1 MSISVTIS
9 GAAVTVLEQSVSVQD
24 TADGRS
30 VASFTVKDL
39 TGLADYQYGQPVTIV
54 DSVGNYTYTGY
65 VNDTDKTNLT
75 PNPGNLIVVNC
86 IDGHYL
92 PDKRLYSGPEYIN
105 RYAGDIIT
113 DLIATELAA
122 EGITAAY
129 ASRNDNNLTSWAAGT
144 LTSVVASSN
153 VPGGDLELA
162 TAGSNVTI
170 TENTTSNFSA
180 GTLTGVTAAS
190 NSLMATS
197 TPAIKYIG
205 TQSIPGNGNS
215 YAYWIVWTGSQSVGS
230 ANFLDYD
237 VWVDPSSPQIMAGI
251 DLIFSDGSS
260 LRDNAVNFDAQNI
273 PPHPNND
280 LKGLADGKW
289 YHRSFNISNF
299 SGKTIVQCLVVFE
312 GDNAGTYTAWFKNIN
327 YTDNSHSTIT
337 AFFASSLSTS
347 QQGGVNGYSGLSVS
361 VVTSYN
367 LTGAKR
373 ISSSYSLDAAKI
385 LRSSFI
391 SWQGAS
397 PTGAQTAIR
406 YTLDNWDGGYI
417 ACTNNAPLPDL
428 PAGTSLA
435 GRSITLSE
443 EFSYASSGMTPE
455 LAPSFTSVNLTFNT
469 SYTGTKSDAVFAA
482 SSSASWS
489 QAGVVTG
496 NVTTSA
502 SILTLTGAVRNF
514 DDGGFSNQTVY
525 GLGSP
530 AQVVTNKIY
539 NLYCNGGND
548 CRSRFD
554 WAGNTWQDFTA
565 EFDVLV
571 QGSSI
576 FCGLTYRTTV
586 GWQNNPNTMA
596 YVVDI
601 TTTTINLG
609 RGSNVASGTGTGT
622 VIATASITLTS
633 GNWHHIKIVVS
644 GTSHTVYLDNVQVI
658 SATDATY
665 AAAGYVGFTLHNP
678 TGSKQ
683 TAQFDN
689 FGIIATNTMNGTWT
703 SPSTSLTSLGN
714 YSTSV
719 ISWRDQSTNPSN
731 STLTV
736 QTSVNNQGTW
746 ETCTN
751 GGAIPHLTV
760 GQSLSGVT
768 VYVKIIMSSTTAV
781 TLPGI
786 DSLVVLVVGS
796 LTSIGNRIAPVL
808 SLAPVG
814 RAGATLVAWNGIQ
827 PTNTTI
833 AVDTSLDGATWSQI
847 GTGASGSGAIAGITT
862 QTEPLI
868 DLFNANTS
876 LNYTSL
882 YQTGGALATW
892 TFDTANSRLE
902 VSGGTNAILLYGS
915 STTGADCDISILTDA
930 SDGGGLCWRY
940 QNQSN
945 YYDVAVHD
953 ASSSSHA
960 NTLRLFKVVA
970 GSRSQIGSDTT
981 IAFTRGTPHIVRVVV
996 ISNNITVYFDGSVT
1010 IGTIDS
1016 AYTGAGLAGLRNNGN
1031 TAQFYIFRQ
1040 QFYGD
1045 DVTAKVVYS
1054 RVRLS
1059 SSDPTMTP
1067 QITQL
1072 SVSCRNA
1079 NIQNGVYIPQ
1089 SSYSLL
1095 NGNKN
1100 TTAQIIDDLSKQSN
1114 FWNKVIVGQLYFQ
1127 AHTATLAPWSVWKKD
1142 TLVANI
1148 DIANIND
1155 GYRNNQWITG
1165 GMDVISQPQSFV
1177 GDGTRTS
1184 FALAYPVD
1192 SISSITLVSGGANIG
1207 QTVGIKGTDTGKNW
1221 YYAQGNN
1228 TIVQDTSGTPLL
1240 NTQTLTVVYNGQITI
1255 SVNVRSDSEIARIAG
1270 LDNTTGIVEEPEDA
1284 GGLNK
1289 AGMIQRASGLL
1300 SQFAVKSQQ
1309 LKFTTMRAGLAVGQL
1324 ISVFVS
1330 PLGLSDGT
1338 FLITDIQRY
1347 WKSTL
1352 VNGSVVVQPF
1362 YDITAVA
1369 GPVVGDWTRFISNLA
1384 TLGA

>member
-1 MSISVTIS
+1 MSITVTIS
-9 GAAVTVLEQSVSVQD
+9 GATVTVLEQSVNIHD

-39 TGLADYQYGQPVTIV
+39 TGLADYQYGQPVTIT
-54 DSVGNYTYTGY
+54 DTVGNYTYTGY
-65 VNDTDKTNLT
+65 VNDTDKQNLT
-75 PNPGNLIVVNC
+75 PQTANLITVNC

-92 PDKRLYSGPEYIN
+92 LDKRLYSGPEYIN
-105 RYAGDIIT
+105 RYAGDIVT

-144 LTSVVASSN
+144 LTSVVATSN
-153 VPGGDLELA
+153 VSGGDLELA
-162 TAGSNVTI
+162 PAGANVTI
-170 TENTTSNFSA
+170 TENTTANFST
-180 GTLTGVTAAS
+180 GTLTNVTAA
-190 NSLMATS
+190 NNALMATS
-197 TPAIKYIG
+197 TPAIKYVG

-237 VWVDPSSPQIMAGI
+237 LWVDPSCPQIMLGV

-260 LRDNAVNFDAQNI
+260 LRDQAINFDAQNM
-273 PPHPNND
+273 PPHPNTD

-299 SGKTIVQCLVVFE
+299 SGKTIVQCLIAFE
-312 GDNAGTYTAWFKNIN
+312 GDNAGTYTGWVKNIN

-337 AFFASSLSTS
+337 AFFNTTLSTS
-347 QQGGVNGYSGLSVS
+347 QQGGVNGYSSLSVS
-361 VVTSYN
+361 VVTTYN

-373 ISSSYSLDAAKI
+373 ISSSYSVDAAKI

-391 SWQGAS
+391 SWQGS
-397 PTGAQTAIR
+397 TPTGAQTTIR
-406 YTLDNWDGGYI
+406 YTLDNWDGIYI
-417 ACTNNAPLPDL
+417 TCINNAPLPDL
-428 PAGTSLA
+428 PTGTSLA

-455 LAPSFTSVNLTFNT
+455 LAPSFTSVNLTLNT
-469 SYTGTKSDAVFAA
+469 SYTGTKSDVIFAA
-482 SSSASWS
+482 SSSASWG
-489 QAGVVTG
+489 QAGVSTS
-496 NVTTSA
+496 NVLTSS
-502 SILTLTGAVRNF
+502 SILTLNGLIRNY
-514 DDGGFSNQTVY
+514 DDANFTNQTVF
-525 GLGSP
+525 GGGSP
-530 AQVVTNKIY
+530 GQIVTNKIY
-539 NLYCNGGND
+539 NLFCNGGND

-554 WAGNTWQDFTA
+554 FAGNTWQDFTA

-571 QGSSI
+571 QASSI

-586 GWQNNPNTMA
+586 GWQSNPNTVA
-596 YVVDI
+596 YQLDL

-609 RGSNVASGTGTGT
+609 RGTNNASGTGTGT
-622 VIATASITLTS
+622 VIATAAITLTS
-633 GNWHHIKIVVS
+633 GNWHHIKIVVVGS
-644 GTSHTVYLDNVQVI
+644 SHTVYLDNVQVI

-665 AAAGYVGFTLHNP
+665 TAAGYVGFTLHNP
-678 TGSKQ
+678 TGAKV

-689 FGIIATNTMNGTWT
+689 FGIIATSSMSGNWT
-703 SPSTSLTSLGN
+703 SPSTSLTSAGTYN
-714 YSTSV
+714 TSV

-736 QTSVNNQGTW
+736 QASINGGSTW
-746 ETCTN
+746 QICTN
-751 GGAIPHLTV
+751 GAAIPNFTAN
-760 GQSLSGVT
+760 QSLSGVNLLI
-768 VYVKIIMSSTTAV
+768 KITMSTTTAV
-781 TLPGI
+781 TLPGV
-786 DSLVVLVVGS
+786 DSLVAIVEGS
-796 LTSIGNRIAPVL
+796 LSSSGNRIAPVL

-814 RAGATLVAWNGIQ
+814 RAGATLVAWSGIQ

-833 AVDTSLDGATWSQI
+833 AVDTSLDGSTWTQI

-862 QTEPLI
+862 QTEPLL
-868 DLFNANTS
+868 DGFTANTS

-892 TFDTANSRLE
+892 NWNTSSSRLE
-902 VSGGTNAILLYGS
+902 TSGGTNAILLYNS
-915 STTGADCDISILTDA
+915 SLTGADCDISILTDS
-930 SDGGGLCWRY
+930 SDGGGLCWRF

-970 GSRSQIGSDTT
+970 GTRSQIGSDAT
-981 IAFTRGTPHIVRVVV
+981 ISFTRGTPHIVRVVV

-1010 IGTIDS
+1010 IGTTDS

-1095 NGNKN
+1095 NNNKN
-1100 TTAQIIDDLSKQSN
+1100 TTAQIVDDLSKQSN
-1114 FWNKVIVGQLYFQ
+1114 FWNKVIAGQMYFQ

-1142 TLVANI
+1142 TLVAGI

-1155 GYRNNQWITG
+1155 GYRNSQWLTG

-1192 SISSITLVSGGANIG
+1192 SISSITLVSGGANIS
-1207 QTVGIKGTDTGKNW
+1207 QTVGIKGTDSGKNW
-1221 YYAQGNN
+1221 YYAQGGN

-1240 NTQTLTVVYNGQITI
+1240 NTQTLTVVYNGQVDI
-1255 SVNVRSDSEIARIAG
+1255 SVNVKSDSEIARIAG
-1270 LDNTTGIVEEPEDA
+1270 LDNTTGIVEEAEDA

-1300 SQFAVKSQQ
+1300 SQFATKSQQ
-1309 LKFTTMRAGLAVGQL
+1309 LKFTTMRSGLAVGQL

-1330 PLGLSDGT
+1330 PLGIADGT

-1347 WKSTL
+1347 WKTTL
-1352 VNGSVVVQPF
+1352 VNGSIIVQPF

-1369 GPVVGDWTRFISNLA
+1369 GPIVGDWTRFISNLA

>member
-1 MSISVTIS
+1 MSITVTIS
-9 GAAVTVLEQSVSVQD
+9 GTAVTVLEQSVNIHD

-39 TGLADYQYGQPVTIV
+39 SGLADYQYGQPVTIT
-54 DSVGNYTYTGY
+54 DTVGNYTYTGY
-65 VNDTDKTNLT
+65 VNDTDKQNLT
-75 PNPGNLIVVNC
+75 PQTANLITVNC

-92 PDKRLYSGPEYIN
+92 LDKRLYSGPEYIN

-129 ASRNDNNLTSWAAGT
+129 ASRNDNSLTAWSAGT
-144 LTSVVASSN
+144 LTSVVAASN
-153 VPGGDLELA
+153 VTGGDLELA
-162 TAGSNVTI
+162 PAGSNVTI
-170 TENTTSNFSA
+170 TENTTSNFSS
-180 GTLTGVTAAS
+180 GTLTGVTASS

-215 YAYWIVWTGSQSVGS
+215 YAYWIVWTGSRSVGS

-237 VWVDPSSPQIMAGI
+237 VWIDPSSPQIMAGV

-260 LRDNAVNFDAQNI
+260 LRDQAVNFDAQNI

-280 LKGLADGKW
+280 LKGLADGQW

-327 YTDNSHSTIT
+327 YTDNSHNTVT

-373 ISSSYSLDAAKI
+373 ISSSYSVDAAKI

-391 SWQGAS
+391 SWQGS
-397 PTGAQTAIR
+397 TPTGAQTTIR

-417 ACTNNAPLPDL
+417 TCTNNAPLPDL

-469 SYTGTKSDAVFAA
+469 SYTGTKSDVIFAA

-489 QAGVVTG
+489 QAGVSTS
-496 NVTTSA
+496 NVLTSS
-502 SILTLTGAVRNF
+502 SILTLNGAVRNF
-514 DDGGFSNQTVY
+514 VDGNYSNQTLY
-525 GLGSP
+525 GASSP
-530 AQVVTNKIY
+530 AQVVKNKIFTLTTGATSDAKSRMDFAGQY
-539 NLYCNGGND
+539 TD
-548 CRSRFD
+548 CII
-554 WAGNTWQDFTA
+554 
-565 EFDVLV
+565 EFDCYLLATPQMGVV
-571 QGSSI
+571 
-576 FCGLTYRTTV
+576 YRTTAWFNAIDTYAYEV
-586 GWQNNPNTMA
+586 G
-596 YVVDI
+596 V
-601 TTTTINLG
+601 TTTQIILG
-609 RGSNVASGTGTGT
+609 RGTNSSSGAFTS
-622 VIATASITLTS
+622 IATASITLTS
-633 GNWHHIKIVVS
+633 GNWHHVTIVVS
-644 GTSHTVYLDNVQVI
+644 GNNHKVYLDNVLFI
-658 SATDATY
+658 NATDGTFSG
-665 AAAGYVGFTLHNP
+665 AGYVGLRIYNS
-678 TGSKQ
+678 TG
-683 TAQFDN
+683 TAQTGQFAN
-689 FGIIATNTMNGTWT
+689 FGVINTSSMSGNWT
-703 SPSTSLTSLGN
+703 SPSTSLTAAGTYN
-714 YSTSV
+714 TSV

-736 QTSVNNQGTW
+736 QTSINGGSTW
-746 ETCTN
+746 QTCTN
-751 GGAIPHLTV
+751 GAAIPNFSAA
-760 GQSLSGVT
+760 QSLSGVNLLI
-768 VYVKIIMSSTTAV
+768 KILLSTTTAV

-786 DSLVVLVVGS
+786 DSLVTIVEGS
-796 LTSIGNRIAPVL
+796 LASSGNRVSPVL

-833 AVDTSLDGATWSQI
+833 AVDTSLDGSNWTQI

-892 TFDTANSRLE
+892 AWNITSSRLQ
-902 VSGGTNAILLYGS
+902 VSGGTNAILLYNS
-915 STTGADCDISILTDA
+915 SSTGADCDISILTDS
-930 SDGGGLCWRY
+930 SDGGGLCWRF

-953 ASSSSHA
+953 ASSISNA
-960 NTLRLFKVVA
+960 NTLRLFKVVS
-970 GSRSQIGSDTT
+970 GTRTQIGSNTA
-981 IAFTRGTPHIVRVVV
+981 IAFTRGTPHVVRVNVV
-996 ISNNITVYFDGSVT
+996 GSAITVYFDGVST
-1010 IGTIDS
+1010 LTATDS

-1040 QFYGD
+1040 QFFGD

-1100 TTAQIIDDLSKQSN
+1100 TTAQIVDDLSKQSN
-1114 FWNKVIVGQLYFQ
+1114 FWNKVIAGQLYFQ
-1127 AHTATLAPWSVWKKD
+1127 AHTATLAPWSVYKKD
-1142 TLVANI
+1142 TLVAGI

-1192 SISSITLVSGGANIG
+1192 SISSITLVSGGANIS

-1221 YYAQGNN
+1221 YYAQGDN

-1240 NTQTLTVVYNGQITI
+1240 NTQTLTVAYNGQVDI
-1255 SVNVRSDSEIARIAG
+1255 SVNVKSDSEIARIAA
-1270 LDNTTGIVEEPEDA
+1270 LDATTGIVEEAEDA

-1309 LKFTTMRAGLAVGQL
+1309 LKFTTMRSGLAVGQL

-1330 PLGLSDGT
+1330 PLGIADGT
-1338 FLITDIQRY
+1338 FLITDIQTQ
-1347 WKSTL
+1347 WKTTL

-1362 YDITAVA
+1362 YTITAVA
-1369 GPVVGDWTRFISNLA
+1369 GPIVGDWTRFIANLA
-1384 TLGA
+1384 LIGA